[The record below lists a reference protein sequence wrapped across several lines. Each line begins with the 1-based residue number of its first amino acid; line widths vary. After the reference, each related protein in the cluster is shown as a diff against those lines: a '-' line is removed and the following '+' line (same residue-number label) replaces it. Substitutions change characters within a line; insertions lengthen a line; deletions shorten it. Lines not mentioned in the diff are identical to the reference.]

1 MRGIAFV
8 CSLAWIAAWS
18 AMGLAPCLAAGA
30 AGQLGV
36 AGPPAFPWMPQAP
49 PLPPPQGPVIRVST
63 VDELFAAAE
72 KVPPGGT
79 ILLADGHYLL
89 PRYFE
94 LHTDG
99 VTLRSVS
106 GRRDRVVLDGAQS
119 RHIELVGIRKATGVT
134 IADLTIQNIRANGF
148 KINSDLGANRVRI
161 YNCVIHN
168 IWQRGVKGPAVPLEH
183 REELRPTDCRVE
195 YCLFYNDRP
204 KQFADDPSDRPDTFD
219 GNYVGGIDVMFA
231 RRWVIADNVFVGI
244 QGRTRQAR
252 GAVFLW
258 HDAQD
263 CIVQRNVIVD
273 CDSGICLGN
282 SYRPA
287 NIAIHAQRCIVRN
300 NFVVRCPENGIL
312 ADYTR
317 DCRIVHNTIH
327 DPASRLRRLI
337 RLVHDNEGLVVANNL
352 LSGPEMRIET
362 ASKLHLR
369 GNVTRPLAEAFVD
382 AARGNLHLARFVP
395 GVCDAAEPLAD
406 VLEDFDRQPRGRRP
420 DVGADE
426 LLPSPASGSPAT
438 SHAP

>member
-1 MRGIAFV
+1 MIRWMAILCGLW
-8 CSLAWIAAWS
+8 C
-18 AMGLAPCLAAGA
+18 GLACNTGA
-30 AGQLGV
+30 AAASPGTPAEL
-36 AGPPAFPWMPQAP
+36 AGRGGPLPMDWLPKTP

-63 VDELFAAAE
+63 VEELQAAAE

-99 VTLRSVS
+99 VTLRSAS
-106 GRRDRVVLDGAQS
+106 GRRDRVVLDGAKS
-119 RHIELVGIRKATGVT
+119 RHIELLGIRGAKNVT
-134 IADLTIQNIRANGF
+134 IADLTLQNIRANGI
-148 KINSDLGANRVRI
+148 KINADLGANRVRI

-168 IWQRGVKGPAVPLEH
+168 IWQRGVKGPAVPLER
-183 REELRPTDCRVE
+183 REALRPTDCRVE

-219 GNYVGGIDVMFA
+219 GNYVGGIDVMFP

-258 HDAQD
+258 HDAQE
-263 CIVQRNVIVD
+263 CVVERNVIVD

-287 NIAIHAQRCIVRN
+287 GIAIHATGCIVRN
-300 NFVVRCPENGIL
+300 NFVLRCPENGIL

-337 RLVHDNEGLVVANNL
+337 RLVHDNEGLVVSNNL

-362 ASKLHLR
+362 ASKVQFR
-369 GNVTRPLAEAFVD
+369 GNVTRPMTEAFVD
-382 AARGNLHLARFVP
+382 VLSGNLHLARFIP
-395 GVCDAAEPLAD
+395 GVCDAAEPVAE
-406 VLEDFDRQPRGRRP
+406 VPEDFDRQLRDRRP

-426 LLPSPASGSPAT
+426 RRP
-438 SHAP
+438 

>member
-1 MRGIAFV
+1 MRATLRTCTLPGIALW
-8 CSLAWIAAWS
+8 C
-18 AMGLAPCLAAGA
+18 GLAAACLASDTPGRPMA
-30 AGQLGV
+30 ARV
-36 AGPPAFPWMPQAP
+36 PTFPWVRQAP

-79 ILLADGHYLL
+79 ILLADGHYIL

-94 LHTDG
+94 LHADG
-99 VTLRSVS
+99 VTLRSAS

-119 RHIELVGIRKATGVT
+119 RHIELVGIRKAKDVT

-148 KINSDLGANRVRI
+148 KINADLGANRVRI

-168 IWQRGVKGPAVPLEH
+168 IWQRGIKGPAVPLD
-183 REELRPTDCRVE
+183 REDLRPTDCRVE

-219 GNYVGGIDVMFA
+219 GNYIGGIDVMFA

-244 QGRTRQAR
+244 QGRTRQGR

-258 HDAQD
+258 HDAQE

-287 NIAIHAQRCIVRN
+287 HIAIHATGCIVRN

-317 DCRIVHNTIH
+317 DCRIVHNSIH
-327 DPASRLRRLI
+327 DPHSRLRRLI

-362 ASKLHLR
+362 TSKVQFR

-382 AARGNLHLARFVP
+382 PAGGNLHLARFVA
-395 GVCDAAEPLAD
+395 GVCDAAEPLAE
-406 VLEDFDRQPRGRRP
+406 VSEDFDREPRGPRP

-426 LLPSPASGSPAT
+426 LLASPPLK
-438 SHAP
+438 